1 MKPQNKGMKLTSVEH
16 IGRSQLIPGV
26 RRTNGGLSPSDG
38 LPAGRPTWG
47 ARPGPMRGKESS
59 QQSDLTPRWGGVAF
73 RKLACRSDAVGEALP
88 DTLRIRASTPA
99 HDRQAHHAKG
109 HPATPSGFRVV
120 LGGRH
125 GQTA

>member
-1 MKPQNKGMKLTSVEH
+1 MASTKSCGETD
-16 IGRSQLIPGV
+16 
-26 RRTNGGLSPSDG
+26 LSPRRVG
-38 LPAGRPTWG
+38 IH
-47 ARPGPMRGKESS
+47 
-59 QQSDLTPRWGGVAF
+59 F

-120 LGGRH
+120 LRGVH
-125 GQTA
+125 GQTAWKQIRAYDWLATEQGDEADER